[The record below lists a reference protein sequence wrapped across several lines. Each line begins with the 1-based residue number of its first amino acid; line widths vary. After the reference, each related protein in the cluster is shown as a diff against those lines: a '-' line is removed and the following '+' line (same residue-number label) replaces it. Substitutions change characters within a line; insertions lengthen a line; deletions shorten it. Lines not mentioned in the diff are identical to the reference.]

1 MKKQYKT
8 NKLVTWVLFSV
19 VFALLPFLVNYLL
32 GISRGEKITLELLFG
47 RGEILLASITLCG
60 IALGELFEVAS
71 SPVATPPAFTK
82 FIGLCSLLIIII
94 SSLYYANVSFGG
106 TDLKREIVA
115 TVSLWLF
122 IFSVITSSCCIFI
135 TENVTTTENREN

>member
-71 SPVATPPAFTK
+71 SPATTPPAR
-82 FIGLCSLLIIII
+82 
-94 SSLYYANVSFGG
+94 SSLGFVRF
-106 TDLKREIVA
+106 
-115 TVSLWLF
+115 SL
-122 IFSVITSSCCIFI
+122 
-135 TENVTTTENREN
+135 